1 MNNPK
6 RHQHR
11 VRPGECISSIAKDY
25 GFTPDTLWKDDD
37 NAKLRDSR
45 THPQVLSPGDL
56 VEIPEFSSK
65 EAQCPPE
72 RLHRFV
78 RKSVPEKLQL
88 TFQDED
94 GKARAGV
101 EYTLTVGDTV
111 HEGTTNPKGKLEH
124 PIPPGAVFATLSL
137 GDEDYELDLGHLRPV
152 TEREGLLERLWALG
166 YISDGLLDS
175 PLVHVAPILR
185 DFQEAQSLDVTGELD
200 EATGIAL
207 RRAYGC

>member
-1 MNNPK
+1 MTDLK
-6 RHQHR
+6 RHQHH

-25 GFTPDTLWKDDD
+25 GFTPDVLWKNDE
-37 NAKLRDSR
+37 NAQLRDSR
-45 THPQVLSPGDL
+45 AHPQVLSPGD
-56 VEIPEFSSK
+56 VVGIPERRDK

-88 TFQDED
+88 IFQDED

-101 EYTLTVGDTV
+101 KYTLLVGETV
-111 HEGTTNPKGKLEH
+111 HEGTTDPKGKLEH
-124 PIPPGAVFATLSL
+124 PIPPDAVFATLSL
-137 GDEDYELDLGHLRPV
+137 GEEEYELDLGHLRPV

-166 YISDGLLDS
+166 YVSDGLLDS

-185 DFQEAQSLDVTGELD
+185 DFQEAQSLEVTGELD
-200 EATGIAL
+200 EATRVAL